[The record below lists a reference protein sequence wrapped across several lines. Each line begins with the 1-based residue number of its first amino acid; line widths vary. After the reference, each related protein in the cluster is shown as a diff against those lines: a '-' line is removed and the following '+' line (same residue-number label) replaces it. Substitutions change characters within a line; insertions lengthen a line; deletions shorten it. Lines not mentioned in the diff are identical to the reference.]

1 MKKLAFC
8 FLIIDIIN
16 LEELWNIF
24 FKNVNKNKYN
34 IYIHFKADKKLKYFE
49 KYKLNNCVHTQY
61 ADISLVKAQ
70 NLLLD
75 EALAD
80 PETTHCIFISNSC
93 IPLKNF
99 THIYNSLNRD
109 YSYFNMNPNIECF
122 PRFNSVLNFVKKKY
136 IRKSHQWC
144 ILNRKHASLMLGEKS
159 YLKWFRHCYAPDES
173 AYITNIFN
181 NRLEREIITTYNS
194 TTSATTF
201 VNWDERIFVDRGGNL
216 GGRWGPKYYDS
227 ITIEELTTL
236 LNSRSLFGRKFKRAA
251 VISLVNK
258 TYLDSIT
265 SS

>member
-1 MKKLAFC
+1 
-8 FLIIDIIN
+8 
-16 LEELWNIF
+16 
-24 FKNVNKNKYN
+24 
-34 IYIHFKADKKLKYFE
+34 
-49 KYKLNNCVHTQY
+49 
-61 ADISLVKAQ
+61 
-70 NLLLD
+70 
-75 EALAD
+75 
-80 PETTHCIFISNSC
+80 
-93 IPLKNF
+93 
-99 THIYNSLNRD
+99 
-109 YSYFNMNPNIECF
+109 
-122 PRFNSVLNFVKKKY
+122 
-136 IRKSHQWC
+136 
-144 ILNRKHASLMLGEKS
+144 MLGEKS